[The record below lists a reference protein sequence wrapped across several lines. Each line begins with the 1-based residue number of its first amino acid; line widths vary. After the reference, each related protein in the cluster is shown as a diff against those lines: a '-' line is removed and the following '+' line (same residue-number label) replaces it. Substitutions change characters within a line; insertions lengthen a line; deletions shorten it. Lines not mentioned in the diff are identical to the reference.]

1 MLRTFNNGV
10 MDWLVTTV
18 DVAPAPSIFT
28 DAAVEVP
35 LKYGD
40 VADGTAQKQGKN
52 GEMAARQDQSNDCT
66 VNEVDVVAAP
76 STLRDAPAGDHQ
88 KEGDLQ
94 KKSKRQKKGKQQK
107 KDDLQQKGKQQKK
120 GPKAG
125 KNRSIATPQDQLN
138 PCLLR
143 TFNNNVMDWLVST
156 VDVAP
161 ASSIFSDAP
170 VAI

>member
-1 MLRTFNNGV
+1 MPDEGE
-10 MDWLVTTV
+10 
-18 DVAPAPSIFT
+18 API
-28 DAAVEVP
+28 
-35 LKYGD
+35 
-40 VADGTAQKQGKN
+40 
-52 GEMAARQDQSNDCT
+52 
-66 VNEVDVVAAP
+66 
-76 STLRDAPAGDHQ
+76 TLRVTPAGDHQ
-88 KEGDLQ
+88 K
-94 KKSKRQKKGKQQK
+94 KSKQQK
-107 KDDLQQKGKQQKK
+107 KDDLQKKGKQQKK

-125 KNRSIATPQDQLN
+125 KDQSTAPPQDQLN